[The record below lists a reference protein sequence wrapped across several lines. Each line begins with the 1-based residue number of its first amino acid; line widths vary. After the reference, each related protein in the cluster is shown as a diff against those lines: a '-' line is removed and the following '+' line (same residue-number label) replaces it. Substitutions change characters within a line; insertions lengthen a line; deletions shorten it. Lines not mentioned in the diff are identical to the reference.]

1 MDKIDDRAMVA
12 GLDFM
17 VAIVLVLAVVMMTI
31 LIIPLMSQEDRSWR
45 IKQYMAAARATDIL
59 VQDTGEPGWEGKWRS
74 NVTKIGLVYDDNG
87 IAISK
92 ELNLT
97 KVRMFM
103 GYGYT
108 DETTEIIWWEF
119 PNSSIL
125 PNERENAARSLGLAG
140 YNFYMQLHPVGLDN
154 FNSTPLLMTLT
165 DRRKV
170 PINDY
175 TVSVVDR
182 YVFIQKDSTSSCRSE
197 FICYGN
203 PNVTVHY
210 RLNLWVW

>member
-1 MDKIDDRAMVA
+1 MDKIDDCAMVA

-17 VAIVLVLAVVMMTI
+17 VALVLVLAAVMLAI
-31 LIIPLMSQEDRSWR
+31 LIMPSLSNEDKSWR
-45 IKQYMAAARATDIL
+45 IKQYMVATRATDNL

-74 NVTKIGLVYDDNG
+74 NVTKIGLVYDDEG
-87 IAISK
+87 IAITK
-92 ELNLT
+92 VLNLT
-97 KVRMFM
+97 KVRTFM

-108 DETTEIIWWEF
+108 DETTEITWWEF
-119 PNSSIL
+119 PNSSIS
-125 PNERENAARSLGLAG
+125 PNERENAARSLGLGG
-140 YNFYMQLHPVGLDN
+140 YNFYMQLHPVGFDN
-154 FNSTPLLMTLT
+154 FNSTPLVINLT
-165 DRRKV
+165 DRSKV
-170 PINDY
+170 PINDD

-182 YVFIQKDSTSSCRSE
+182 YVFIEKDSTSSCRSD

>member
-1 MDKIDDRAMVA
+1 MDKLDDSAMI
-12 GLDFM
+12 GLDFLI
-17 VAIVLVLAVVMMTI
+17 AIVLVLAAVMMAI
-31 LIIPLMSQEDRSWR
+31 LIMPSMSHEDRSWR
-45 IKQYMAAARATDIL
+45 IKQYMVATRATDNL

-74 NVTKIGLVYDDNG
+74 NVTKIGLVYDDEG
-87 IAISK
+87 IAIRK

-108 DETTEIIWWEF
+108 DAPTGITWWEF

-125 PNERENAARSLGLAG
+125 PNERENAARSLGLEG

-154 FNSTPLLMTLT
+154 FNSTPLMINLT
-165 DRRKV
+165 DRNKV
-170 PINDY
+170 PINDDI
-175 TVSVVDR
+175 VSVVDR
-182 YVFIQKDSTSSCRSE
+182 YVFIEKDSTSSCISE